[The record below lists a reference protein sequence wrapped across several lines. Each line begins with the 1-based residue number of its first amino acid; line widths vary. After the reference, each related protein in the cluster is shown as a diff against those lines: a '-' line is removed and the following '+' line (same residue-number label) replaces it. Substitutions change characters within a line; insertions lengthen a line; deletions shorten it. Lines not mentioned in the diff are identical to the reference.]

1 MAIKEEV
8 ARIIEEVRK
17 NGDRA
22 IGYYLRKFDGLN
34 LQPENLKI
42 DVTRMSVRVSQNFRR
57 AVKTAIARVK
67 RFHQLEKA
75 RITNWQENIGG
86 IIVGQI
92 FRPVER
98 VAVYVP
104 GGIYPYPST
113 IVMGVIPAQVAG
125 VKELVL
131 ATPPKNIV
139 PEILYTA
146 KICGIKTIYP
156 IGGPVA
162 IAALAIG
169 TKNVRRV
176 DMIVGP
182 GNAYVTEAKRQL
194 FGEVGIDGLA
204 GPSEVA
210 ILVLGRVKKLVV
222 DYVVADLL
230 AQAEHSPDARSYLLT
245 DDRKFAAEVR
255 QKLSAG
261 FDRRANYQIICSS
274 RQEAIR
280 RVNELAPEH
289 LQIIAS
295 GWKQILARIKNA
307 GAIFIGELTPTALGD
322 YLAGPS
328 HILPTGGAAR
338 FSGGLSVRTFLRQT
352 SIIQV
357 KSPVKKIY
365 QTAGELAR
373 AEKMF
378 YHKKSLIQRTG
389 ESNEST
395 AKD

>member
-22 IGYYLRKFDGLN
+22 IGYYLRRFDGLN

-42 DVTRMSVRVSQNFRR
+42 DVTRMSFQVSQNFRR

-139 PEILYTA
+139 PEILYTD
-146 KICGIKTIYP
+146 KICGIKTI
-156 IGGPVA
+156 
-162 IAALAIG
+162 
-169 TKNVRRV
+169 
-176 DMIVGP
+176 
-182 GNAYVTEAKRQL
+182 
-194 FGEVGIDGLA
+194 
-204 GPSEVA
+204 
-210 ILVLGRVKKLVV
+210 
-222 DYVVADLL
+222 
-230 AQAEHSPDARSYLLT
+230 
-245 DDRKFAAEVR
+245 
-255 QKLSAG
+255 
-261 FDRRANYQIICSS
+261 
-274 RQEAIR
+274 
-280 RVNELAPEH
+280 
-289 LQIIAS
+289 
-295 GWKQILARIKNA
+295 
-307 GAIFIGELTPTALGD
+307 
-322 YLAGPS
+322 
-328 HILPTGGAAR
+328 
-338 FSGGLSVRTFLRQT
+338 
-352 SIIQV
+352 
-357 KSPVKKIY
+357 
-365 QTAGELAR
+365 
-373 AEKMF
+373 
-378 YHKKSLIQRTG
+378 
-389 ESNEST
+389 
-395 AKD
+395 